1 MSISNIKRLLTN
13 NLTKLLK
20 PHALTI

>member
-1 MSISNIKRLLTN
+1 MCISNIKRLLTN

-20 PHALTI
+20 PHA